1 MRLLYPSTVN
11 SYNGE
16 MVSVY
21 WKRSLM
27 LTLYYTWISNYN
39 IHYNA
44 CDETTYPYQTS
55 MAPLKFLNGWLILSH
70 TLLSIWLR
78 IHAVIKVNQDTDVS
92 RQTYW
97 SENKIMACHLFSTK
111 PLSESVW
118 DYYTR
123 DPWEQLSVKF
133 ETKYNN
139 SHDPQKL
146 ISKCCLQNRGHFVL
160 ASILFTDLMCQWVQS
175 YMTFNRAFTRDIHI
189 HFDCQHSILTVKP
202 LI

>member
-70 TLLSIWLR
+70 TLLSTWLR

-118 DYYTR
+118 DYYTL
-123 DPWEQLSVKF
+123 DPWEKFSVKF

-139 SHDPQKL
+139 SHAPQMNFKML
-146 ISKCCLQNRGHFVL
+146 SAKQRSFCLGLNT
-160 ASILFTDLMCQWVQS
+160 FTDLMCQWVQS
-175 YMTFNRAFTRDIHI
+175 YMTFNRAFTRDINI
-189 HFDCQHSILTVKP
+189 HFDCQHSILTIKP

>member
-55 MAPLKFLNGWLILSH
+55 MAPLKFLDGWLILSH

-78 IHAVIKVNQDTDVS
+78 IHVVIKVNQDTDVS

-118 DYYTR
+118 DYYTL

-139 SHDPQKL
+139 SHDPQKW

-160 ASILFTDLMCQWVQS
+160 ASILLLIWCANECNHTWHL
-175 YMTFNRAFTRDIHI
+175 TE
-189 HFDCQHSILTVKP
+189 HSPGIYIFISIVSIQYL
-202 LI
+202 LSNL

>member
-1 MRLLYPSTVN
+1 MYIENLIFKLKPAVRLLYPSTVN

-55 MAPLKFLNGWLILSH
+55 MAPLKFLNGWLVLSH
-70 TLLSIWLR
+70 TLLSIWLL

-118 DYYTR
+118 DYYTL

-139 SHDPQKL
+139 SHAPQNEFQNVVCKTEVIL
-146 ISKCCLQNRGHFVL
+146 SWPQYFYWFDVPIFISIV
-160 ASILFTDLMCQWVQS
+160 SIQYLLS
-175 YMTFNRAFTRDIHI
+175 N
-189 HFDCQHSILTVKP
+189 L
-202 LI
+202 

>member
-78 IHAVIKVNQDTDVS
+78 FHAVIKINQDTDVS

-118 DYYTR
+118 DYYTL
-123 DPWEQLSVKF
+123 DPWEQLSIKF
-133 ETKYNN
+133 ETKYN
-139 SHDPQKL
+139 SHPPKNEFQNVVCKTEVIL
-146 ISKCCLQNRGHFVL
+146 SWLQYFYWFDVPMSAIIH
-160 ASILFTDLMCQWVQS
+160 
-175 YMTFNRAFTRDIHI
+175 DI
-189 HFDCQHSILTVKP
+189 
-202 LI
+202 

>member
-55 MAPLKFLNGWLILSH
+55 MAPLKFLNGWLISSH

-118 DYYTR
+118 DYYTL

-139 SHDPQKL
+139 SHAPPKW

-160 ASILFTDLMCQWVQS
+160 ASILLLIWCANECNHTWHL
-175 YMTFNRAFTRDIHI
+175 TE
-189 HFDCQHSILTVKP
+189 HSPGIYIFISIVSIQYL
-202 LI
+202 LSNL

>member
-1 MRLLYPSTVN
+1 MHY
-11 SYNGE
+11 
-16 MVSVY
+16 
-21 WKRSLM
+21 SL
-27 LTLYYTWISNYN
+27 
-39 IHYNA
+39 
-44 CDETTYPYQTS
+44 YPYQTS

-97 SENKIMACHLFSTK
+97 SENKIMACHLFSTN

-118 DYYTR
+118 DYYTL

-133 ETKYNN
+133 EKKIQQF
-139 SHDPQKL
+139 SCPPKL
-146 ISKCCLQNRGHFVL
+146 NFKMLSPKQRSFCLGLNT
-160 ASILFTDLMCQWVQS
+160 FTDLMCQWVQS

-189 HFDCQHSILTVKP
+189 HFDCQHSILTVRP

>member
-21 WKRSLM
+21 WKRCLM

-118 DYYTR
+118 DYHTL
-123 DPWEQLSVKF
+123 DPP
-133 ETKYNN
+133 
-139 SHDPQKL
+139 PQK
-146 ISKCCLQNRGHFVL
+146 KKFCLGLNT
-160 ASILFTDLMCQWVQS
+160 FTDLMCQWVQS